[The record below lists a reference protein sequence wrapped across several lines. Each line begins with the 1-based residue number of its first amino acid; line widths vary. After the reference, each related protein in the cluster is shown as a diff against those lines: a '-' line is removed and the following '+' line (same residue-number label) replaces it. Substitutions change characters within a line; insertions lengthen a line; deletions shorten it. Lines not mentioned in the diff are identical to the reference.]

1 MQPGGVVIALY
12 SPKGRYMGADGIEG
26 VWKFDTSGGQELG
39 PHAFSAAVY
48 VCKQAQAEKCYIHTT
63 SAGRGKKK
71 VVFSQGEGPW
81 YSCLLTACLK

>member
-1 MQPGGVVIALY
+1 
-12 SPKGRYMGADGIEG
+12 MGADGIEG

-48 VCKQAQAEKCYIHTT
+48 VCKHAQAEKCYIHTT

-71 VVFSQGEGPW
+71 RWFSLKVKVHG
-81 YSCLLTACLK
+81 TATS